1 MIQRLL
7 LRLGGGLALSAAVAA
22 LGPATAGAFVRY
34 RTKTGNPYAWG
45 VASVPILGYPRGIPT
60 MTVDEIT
67 TAMTAA
73 VSAWSNEDPTNAT
86 CSFLSLGLTMRPE
99 TEVPPVAAHDEINV
113 IALRDGCW
121 TCICSMTKDGRQ
133 DCHERGELALT
144 TVWSRPCGEIV
155 EADVEVNAEISA
167 TDFSWADLV
176 IHPDLRGDGQNF
188 HDLQNALT
196 HEMGHLIGLDH
207 TCYLQPPAP
216 LDNTG
221 TPIPDCASA
230 PPDVLATTMFPS
242 ANPGDIDK
250 RDLAPDDQNA
260 VCEIYPAAQDPKTC
274 SPGETEPKGCS
285 CATGGEPVAALGP
298 FVMLAA
304 ALLAVRA
311 RRRRGA

>member
-1 MIQRLL
+1 VKR
-7 LRLGGGLALSAAVAA
+7 ALVVLVFAAAA
-22 LGPATAGAFVRY
+22 LLGRPAGAYVRY
-34 RTKTGNPYAWG
+34 TSASGKMFMWPQSC
-45 VASVPILGYPRGIPT
+45 VAVTAFPNDLIGMMTHAEILGAVDAAAATWSSASDSCTYLNIMVSSSSDATPRALNDGR
-60 MTVDEIT
+60 
-67 TAMTAA
+67 
-73 VSAWSNEDPTNAT
+73 N
-86 CSFLSLGLTMRPE
+86 
-99 TEVPPVAAHDEINV
+99 NV
-113 IALRDGCW
+113 IFRTADWCKLTDKGVC
-121 TCICSMTKDGRQ
+121 DENVPY
-133 DCHERGELALT
+133 DPAALALT
-144 TVWSRPCGEIV
+144 SVSASTSSGIIRD
-155 EADVEVNAEISA
+155 ADIEVNANH
-167 TDFSWADLV
+167 FSWADLV

-250 RDLAPDDQNA
+250 RDLAPDDQKA